1 MSKKSNDFLSRWITG
16 IFLLFSFNSS
26 HAASNCC
33 LNQTNVIIFSDHI
46 RLVAT
51 TNQTVDF
58 KQFMIENPA
67 RLVVDLSHTQLAKT
81 FSEAAQKNIKNRY
94 IDNIHVGQF
103 NPNTVR
109 IVITLKTK
117 INAKITQALAT
128 SGTLG
133 NQLNIDIYPANKII
147 EKPIQKTI
155 EPPITIP
162 VKSNQSH
169 YQQFVVMIDPG
180 HGGHDSGAI
189 GFSRT
194 KEKDVVLTIAKE
206 LQKLLILDP
215 RIKVYL
221 TREDDIFIPL
231 GTRVIKARQ
240 QHADL
245 FISIHADAYTKQ
257 HAHGSSV
264 FALSEKGAT
273 STAAAMLAKSQ
284 NSVDQIIG
292 VSTNSANIYVRHT
305 LLDLTQTATINSSL
319 KLGKYVLENLEKIN
333 TLHQYHVEQ
342 AGFAVLKAPDIPS
355 ILVETAFISNP
366 EEEEKLN
373 SNDFQRKIAKAIVNG
388 IQAYMATLYRYYQN

>member
-1 MSKKSNDFLSRWITG
+1 M
-16 IFLLFSFNSS
+16 
-26 HAASNCC
+26 
-33 LNQTNVIIFSDHI
+33 
-46 RLVAT
+46 T
-51 TNQTVDF
+51 TQTVDF
-58 KQFMIENPA
+58 KQFLIENPA
-67 RLVVDLSHTQLAKT
+67 RLVIDLSNTQLVKALSDST
-81 FSEAAQKNIKNRY
+81 TKNIKNSY
-94 IDNIHVGQF
+94 IDNVHVGQF

-117 INAKITQALAT
+117 INAKITPVLAT
-128 SGTLG
+128 NGTLSH
-133 NQLNIDIYPANKII
+133 QLNIDVYPANKIT
-147 EKPIQKTI
+147 EKPIQKI
-155 EPPITIP
+155 IKPLATIP

-169 YQQFVVMIDPG
+169 YQPFVVMIDPG
-180 HGGHDSGAI
+180 HGGQDSGAI

-194 KEKDVVLTIAKE
+194 KEKDVVLAIAKE
-206 LQKLLILDP
+206 LQKLLMLDP

-245 FISIHADAYTKQ
+245 FVSIHADAYIKH

-284 NSVDQIIG
+284 NNVDQIIG
-292 VSTNSANIYVRHT
+292 VPTNSTNIYVRHT

-333 TLHQYHVEQ
+333 VLHQYHVEQ

-366 EEEEKLN
+366 EEEKQLN
-373 SNDFQRKIAKAIVNG
+373 SHDFQRKIAKAIVNG
-388 IQAYMATLYRYYQN
+388 VQAYMATLYRYHEH